1 MCLWKTRMTKSAAQG
16 FYILFLLPSAKVIC
30 EGYVFTPVCHS
41 VHGVG
46 GVSASM
52 HAGIYTPWADT
63 PPPPGK
69 LPQADTPLT
78 NTPWANTPRVVTS
91 TPVHAGI
98 QCPVHAGIDM
108 ATVADGTHPTGMHSC
123 LCCFWSFFV
132 F

>member
-1 MCLWKTRMTKSAAQG
+1 MENPNDQVRCSRVLHLIFITIRKSNLRRLCFYTCLSFCSWG
-16 FYILFLLPSAKVIC
+16 
-30 EGYVFTPVCHS
+30 G
-41 VHGVG
+41 G

-63 PPPPGK
+63 PPPPPGK
-69 LPQADTPLT
+69 LPQADTPLA

-98 QCPVHAGIDM
+98 QCPVHAVIDM